1 MRSEKQIQASRTN
14 GARSRGPVT
23 KKGKQRSSQN
33 ALRHGLLADC
43 VVLCN
48 ESRAGFEETFQQY
61 IDRFQ
66 PVDEIEFTFVEEMA
80 VNYWRLRRAWS
91 IETRMFDERIGTMNS
106 GDPMAKVAR
115 SMDDLA
121 GAQTLTLLN
130 RYETRIHCAF
140 QRALR
145 NLLMLRGQK
154 VPNEPKDPASAKTS
168 NPGPKH
174 KPDPEPCP
182 EMEQAPEVVQPFEA
196 GAGLPDGVPPTESQP
211 AAHPT
216 SPEPKDSELPNEPKT
231 PLTAQS
237 AIPSA
242 DPQRGHQDSSELP
255 NEPKPPAAERSSPGD
270 SSPASEDSPEYE
282 FFTISL

>member
-1 MRSEKQIQASRTN
+1 MRSEKQILASRAN
-14 GARSRGPVT
+14 GARSRGPVAEE
-23 KKGKQRSSQN
+23 GKRRSSQN

-91 IETRMFDERIGTMNS
+91 IETKMFDERIGVNS
-106 GDPMAKVAR
+106 GDPMAKVAH
-115 SMDDLA
+115 SMEDLA

-145 NLLMLRGQK
+145 NLLMLRSRQE
-154 VPNEPKDPASAKTS
+154 PNEPKDPALAKA
-168 NPGPKH
+168 PH
-174 KPDPEPCP
+174 HDPEQSP
-182 EMEQAPEVVQPFEA
+182 EPEQSLYVVQRYDA
-196 GAGLPDGVPPTESQP
+196 AAGLPVGVPPAESQP
-211 AAHPT
+211 AAEASRPEPEDCELLNEPKAPLPAQAAPQPAT
-216 SPEPKDSELPNEPKT
+216 QPPPSPEPDGPELLNEPE
-231 PLTAQS
+231 AQQS
-237 AIPSA
+237 
-242 DPQRGHQDSSELP
+242 GSEHLS
-255 NEPKPPAAERSSPGD
+255 PAAEEP
-270 SSPASEDSPEYE
+270 PEYE
-282 FFTISL
+282 FITVYL